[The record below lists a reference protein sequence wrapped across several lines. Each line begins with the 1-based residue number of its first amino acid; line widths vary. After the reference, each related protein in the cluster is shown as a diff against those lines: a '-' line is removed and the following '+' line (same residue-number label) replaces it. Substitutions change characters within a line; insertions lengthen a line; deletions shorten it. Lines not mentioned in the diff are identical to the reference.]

1 MTRQDFLEKAAGFY
15 LCESTDLS
23 LSAQLEILTVHSDM
37 GYRKIPEQVIV
48 WEFFEGCSLPDL
60 VSHIGSL
67 ADSLEDT
74 YKSGEFDGYE
84 KIKNLIEEQYVN
96 RKET

>member
-15 LCESTDLS
+15 LCESTELS
-23 LSAQLEILTVHSDM
+23 LSSQLEILTVHSNM
-37 GYRKIPEQVIV
+37 GYREIPEQVIV

-67 ADSLEDT
+67 ADSFEDM

-96 RKET
+96 RTN